1 MLVPLDFNFAPEED
15 PTRVRVTLPRDAFL
29 AEHIEEWRT
38 ADSERLQR
46 MGRLVETEA
55 RQRGLDILAFYK
67 SFRDGTDWGI
77 HIRRVGILGVAHH
90 LHSVSGL
97 PVQRSIKAA
106 YRLLFEHELFHFQV
120 DCGYFKLETAGRP
133 DLKIG
138 DLPSAKGPYHVS
150 RSVMTP
156 WDPLEEALANARAIH
171 RSKPEFK
178 SAARDFLK
186 GLPPGY
192 RDFARFSKI
201 KDFRN
206 GLGAV
211 FNLTSKSLERPAL
224 ATGLGSVIDLDDR
237 ELNGLFVPVY
247 LILD

>member
-1 MLVPLDFNFAPEED
+1 MFIPFDFTFPPEKD
-15 PTRVRVTLPRDAFL
+15 PSRVRVTLPRDAFL
-29 AEHIEEWRT
+29 AEYIEEWRT
-38 ADSERLQR
+38 AEPGQLQR
-46 MGRLVETEA
+46 MGRLVEAEA

-67 SFRDGTDWGI
+67 SFRDGSDWGI
-77 HIRRVGILGVAHH
+77 HIRRIGIVGVAHH
-90 LHSVSGL
+90 LHSFSGL
-97 PVQRSIKAA
+97 SVQRSIKAA

-133 DLKIG
+133 DIKIV
-138 DLPSAKGPYHVS
+138 DLMSTKGPYRVS

-171 RSKPEFK
+171 RAKPEFK
-178 SAARDFLK
+178 AAARNFLK

-192 RDFARFSKI
+192 RDFGGFSKA

-206 GLGAV
+206 GLDAL
-211 FNLTSKSLERPAL
+211 FNLTSKSLERTAL
-224 ATGLGSVIDLDDR
+224 TTGLGSLIDLDDR
-237 ELNGLFVPVY
+237 ELNGFFVPVY